1 MNDLKE
7 KLSEYL
13 NKIPVVE
20 RKTYV
25 ILLCSLLIL
34 GFATKSVIK
43 IVRTS
48 EGWENLSTG
57 DNQTIS
63 QDQLDALSSELNR
76 VHDHFSASRDSFLM
90 LVDGMD
96 TLNIRKNDEN

>member
-76 VHDHFSASRDSFLM
+76 VHDHFSGSRDSFLM

>member
-63 QDQLDALSSELNR
+63 QDQLVNLIVFTTIFQPLEIL
-76 VHDHFSASRDSFLM
+76 F
-90 LVDGMD
+90 
-96 TLNIRKNDEN
+96 

>member
-76 VHDHFSASRDSFLM
+76 VHDHFSASRDSCVM

>member
-13 NKIPVVE
+13 NKIPIVE

>member
-13 NKIPVVE
+13 NKIPIVE

-48 EGWENLSTG
+48 EGWEYLSTG

>member
-1 MNDLKE
+1 MNNLKE
-7 KLSEYL
+7 TLSEYL

-25 ILLCSLLIL
+25 ILLCSILIL

-43 IVRTS
+43 IMRTS
-48 EGWENLSTG
+48 EGWQSISSG

-63 QDQLDALSSELNR
+63 QDQLDALSNELNR
-76 VHDHFSASRDSFLM
+76 VHDHFSASKDSFLM
-90 LVDGMD
+90 LVEGVD
-96 TLNIRKNDEN
+96 TLNMRKDDEN

>member
-13 NKIPVVE
+13 NKIPIVE

-76 VHDHFSASRDSFLM
+76 VHDHFSASRDSFFM
-90 LVDGMD
+90 L
-96 TLNIRKNDEN
+96 